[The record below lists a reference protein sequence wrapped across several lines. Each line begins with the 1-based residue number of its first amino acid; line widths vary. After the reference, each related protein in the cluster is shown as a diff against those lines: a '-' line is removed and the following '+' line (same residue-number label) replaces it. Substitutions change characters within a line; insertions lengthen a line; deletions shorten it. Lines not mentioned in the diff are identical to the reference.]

1 MKKIFTTACEADL
14 IDGLKSHSR
23 VAYRELY
30 DRYAATLLGVITK
43 IVQDETEAQ
52 DVLQDTFIK
61 IWKNI
66 HRHDPSK
73 GRLFTWLLH
82 VTRNTAYDHLRAHK
96 KAPQVEL
103 PLEGYLPG
111 MGTVWTNTGY
121 IGFSDTVN
129 TNLDPKYWQVID
141 LLYFQGYTQQEAAEQ
156 LNLPLGT
163 VKSWTRIA
171 LIKLRQTFYNDQVL
185 SSAG

>member
-1 MKKIFTTACEADL
+1 M

-30 DRYAATLLGVITK
+30 DRYAPTLLSVITK
-43 IVQDETEAQ
+43 IVEDETEAQ
-52 DVLQDTFIK
+52 DVLQDAFVK

-66 HRHDPSK
+66 HRHDSDK
-73 GRLFTWLLH
+73 GRLYTWLLH
-82 VTRNTAYDHLRAHK
+82 VTRNTAYDYLRAHK
-96 KAPQVEL
+96 KAPQIEL
-103 PLEGYLPG
+103 PLEGYLPEMG
-111 MGTVWTNTGY
+111 MVWTNTGS
-121 IGFSDTVN
+121 IGFSDAVN

-171 LIKLRQTFYNDQVL
+171 LIKLRQTFHNDQVAFL
-185 SSAG
+185 C